1 MYGELYTSTQ
11 KASPFHLNRLS
22 DFKEQNDKRSF
33 VYLDFAV
40 SQAYLDFELLNPNT
54 QSTTYT
60 LSFSYPF
67 IEDVRVYKRKR
78 NTLKE
83 IGFLGLTSGHSPNGR
98 SWNTQ
103 ITLAPHE
110 RANFY
115 VVFTKSEGK
124 PLATDMNLHTKGR
137 FDQLS
142 ALQNTL
148 IGSYFGLT
156 LISIL
161 FALFIFYATQ
171 YSNALLYALYL
182 ISLGVY
188 MAAYLGYINLIIP
201 ASNLDNGRLL
211 YVLAIEFSTLIFV
224 LFAQELL
231 QAKKYLP
238 QLKRVVEIIIG
249 VQVALRLVFHFI
261 TPSLYEAQVALFMKF
276 WYATILFLVC
286 AVIAEIVV
294 YLRYNKKVGVYFAIS
309 YLFMTL
315 ASVFMLLHHSF
326 GLVKVTFFGL
336 SQILFASVLEI
347 LFLSITLSLIIRQ
360 IYSDR
365 NALAQK
371 LLVQQQKFLNA
382 YVQGQEEERRRLG
395 AELHD
400 NIGSRVSNIRRLFST
415 KPNKKDVEKELD
427 QVCTEIREMAHALTP
442 ADIQLVGLA
451 GVLEDLF
458 QEVEETEG
466 LKMQFNTYQFP
477 EDLDE
482 EKATH
487 LYRIVQELVQ
497 NVIKHAK
504 ASTVS
509 MQLFG
514 HDESLTLSFEDDGQ
528 GLSATDSGEGIGL
541 QNIRSRVDQLKGQFC
556 WTPVHKTALQSWS
569 LFPLNIPEFWY

>member
-1 MYGELYTSTQ
+1 MKTNSSKRNLGLITGFLFLGLAILKAQTPNRLENLRLYGELYTSTQ

-224 LFAQELL
+224 LFAPL
-231 QAKKYLP
+231 
-238 QLKRVVEIIIG
+238 VV
-249 VQVALRLVFHFI
+249 
-261 TPSLYEAQVALFMKF
+261 PM
-276 WYATILFLVC
+276 C
-286 AVIAEIVV
+286 
-294 YLRYNKKVGVYFAIS
+294 N
-309 YLFMTL
+309 
-315 ASVFMLLHHSF
+315 
-326 GLVKVTFFGL
+326 
-336 SQILFASVLEI
+336 
-347 LFLSITLSLIIRQ
+347 
-360 IYSDR
+360 
-365 NALAQK
+365 
-371 LLVQQQKFLNA
+371 
-382 YVQGQEEERRRLG
+382 G
-395 AELHD
+395 AELF
-400 NIGSRVSNIRRLFST
+400 VQRL
-415 KPNKKDVEKELD
+415 K
-427 QVCTEIREMAHALTP
+427 
-442 ADIQLVGLA
+442 
-451 GVLEDLF
+451 
-458 QEVEETEG
+458 
-466 LKMQFNTYQFP
+466 
-477 EDLDE
+477 
-482 EKATH
+482 
-487 LYRIVQELVQ
+487 
-497 NVIKHAK
+497 
-504 ASTVS
+504 
-509 MQLFG
+509 
-514 HDESLTLSFEDDGQ
+514 
-528 GLSATDSGEGIGL
+528 
-541 QNIRSRVDQLKGQFC
+541 
-556 WTPVHKTALQSWS
+556 
-569 LFPLNIPEFWY
+569 